1 MGKVNFYKE
10 KKTEKIA
17 IFNAVASE
25 KGMKPYAVE
34 KDWWVSRTLEIIFQM
49 EIAKHLV
56 FKGGTSL
63 SKAWKLINRFSE
75 DIDLAI
81 DKEYFFTSKKDWSKK
96 EISKLRKEAGIF
108 STGVFFQDLQME
120 FQNRG
125 FTDLDFKI
133 VDPSDMDK
141 DPRILEIYY
150 SSIIPSENTY
160 ILPKVQIE
168 IGC

>member
-1 MGKVNFYKE
+1 
-10 KKTEKIA
+10 
-17 IFNAVASE
+17 
-25 KGMKPYAVE
+25 
-34 KDWWVSRTLEIIFQM
+34 
-49 EIAKHLV
+49 
-56 FKGGTSL
+56 
-63 SKAWKLINRFSE
+63 
-75 DIDLAI
+75 
-81 DKEYFFTSKKDWSKK
+81 
-96 EISKLRKEAGIF
+96 
-108 STGVFFQDLQME
+108 ME